1 MDNIYKNIE
10 ECNPNKKRKTLIIFD
25 GMIADMLSNKT
36 LNFNPIISK
45 LFIRVKKQTFLLFLS
60 VNLIRLNSAHY
71 FIMKITNKQELKQIT
86 FNHLS
91 DIHFKDFINLYKKYT
106 AKSYNNPLSFRKN
119 ISEKI

>member
-1 MDNIYKNIE
+1 M
-10 ECNPNKKRKTLIIFD
+10 
-25 GMIADMLSNKT
+25 
-36 LNFNPIISK
+36 
-45 LFIRVKKQTFLLFLS
+45 FLS
-60 VNLIRLNSAHY
+60 GNLIRLNSAHY

-91 DIHFKDFINLYKKYT
+91 DIHFKDFINLYKKCT